1 MGDILS
7 SPLRGR
13 GHRGRQEEAQGA
25 SGGTELGL
33 RPDRGAAWGGTQ
45 APGLTTGRVEGAAL
59 GGRHP
64 EVGGACVKD
73 DFEGLRWGADA
84 DLTIVL
90 GLQGKGERW
99 PEGLGESWGLA

>member
-73 DFEGLRWGADA
+73 AKNHKNSFK
-84 DLTIVL
+84 
-90 GLQGKGERW
+90 GKNIHYSIFNIINW
-99 PEGLGESWGLA
+99 K